1 MWHDVFAEV
10 SKQRTESASPENDA
24 ALAASL
30 ATVWPHRW
38 HESSWLKNMFCHAGV
53 HNWKEL
59 YLDELLPEREVRFC
73 SWCTK
78 VKLDGTV
85 YGE

>member
-59 YLDELLPEREVRFC
+59 YLDELLPERDVRFC
-73 SWCTK
+73 YWCTK